1 MFRMRNIPR
10 PPKAMPPSNVI
21 TELSKEDFAQALE
34 NNTGALIIK
43 FGAEWRGPCKTIEP
57 LVYEL
62 MSKVPATVK
71 CAALDIDEEA
81 NFDLY
86 AFLKSKKMV
95 NGVPVILFYKM
106 GNKSWVPNDV
116 VVGANPDVIR
126 DLFQKYSV

>member
-1 MFRMRNIPR
+1 M
-10 PPKAMPPSNVI
+10 
-21 TELSKEDFAQALE
+21 SKQVVSEIASVEAFFSLLQ
-34 NNTGALIIK
+34 NNPGLIIIK
-43 FGAEWRGPCKTIEP
+43 LGAEWCGPCKTIEP

-116 VVGANPDVIR
+116 VVGANPGVIR